1 MRERLGDETMLLMK
15 FVNAEIHEN
24 NPNDR
29 QILEE
34 TERMEWMKDF
44 LQDSKLNS
52 CGSELWCVG

>member
-1 MRERLGDETMLLMK
+1 VRERLGDETMLLMK
-15 FVNAEIHEN
+15 FVNAEIDEN

-44 LQDSKLNS
+44 LQDRY
-52 CGSELWCVG
+52 CYAEAF